1 MEKVR
6 ECHHSKDN
14 ARSNNIRNDVIAKV
28 FGPEKRGQVRGLGFG
43 ATPTQLEA
51 QIRSTGKVKELQNQL
66 QAQSERMSVLEKNY
80 EHLTAALLKQC
91 QQNPSKGFD
100 DIITSQACTPQ
111 SQQGSGT
118 MQENA
123 HYENARCYL
132 LNWYSDDV
140 DEIVVE
146 GTIASTDPKAKVHHM
161 PLGRDCWKVWVESI
175 SDGMDEVT
183 LYKVTDEAH
192 IIVEA
197 LGSTVAWPKSCIKL
211 F

>member
-1 MEKVR
+1 
-6 ECHHSKDN
+6 
-14 ARSNNIRNDVIAKV
+14 
-28 FGPEKRGQVRGLGFG
+28 
-43 ATPTQLEA
+43 
-51 QIRSTGKVKELQNQL
+51 
-66 QAQSERMSVLEKNY
+66 
-80 EHLTAALLKQC
+80 
-91 QQNPSKGFD
+91 
-100 DIITSQACTPQ
+100 
-111 SQQGSGT
+111 
-118 MQENA
+118 MQENG

-140 DEIVVE
+140 DEIVAK
-146 GTIASTDPKAKVHHM
+146 GTIASTNPKAKVHHM